1 MTPVTEATWR
11 NRFITL
17 QLTRIGG
24 TLIVLIGLAI
34 WYGNFVVQGGTI
46 LLGLP
51 LALIGLVVSFWGPKH
66 LSRKWRREDGRE
78 LGREDG

>member
-1 MTPVTEATWR
+1 MTPVDETTWR

-24 TLIVLIGLAI
+24 TAIVMIGLYV
-34 WYGNFVVQGGTI
+34 WYTDAVAEGGTI
-46 LLGLP
+46 VLGLP

-66 LSRKWRREDGRE
+66 LSRKWKRQDGR
-78 LGREDG
+78 

>member
-1 MTPVTEATWR
+1 MTPADEDTWR

-24 TLIVLIGLAI
+24 TVIVMIGLYV
-34 WYGNFVVQGGTI
+34 WYTDAVAPGGTI
-46 LLGLP
+46 VLGLP

-66 LSRKWRREDGRE
+66 LSRMWKRQDGR
-78 LGREDG
+78 

>member
-1 MTPVTEATWR
+1 MNPVDEKTWR

-24 TLIVLIGLAI
+24 TLIVLFGLLV
-34 WYGNFVVQGGTI
+34 WYGDVLVRGGTI
-46 LLGLP
+46 AVGLP

-66 LSRKWRREDGRE
+66 LSRKWRRDDGR
-78 LGREDG
+78 

>member
-1 MTPVTEATWR
+1 MTPVDESTWR

-24 TLIVLIGLAI
+24 TAIVMIGLYV
-34 WYGNFVVQGGTI
+34 WYSDAVAPGGTI
-46 LLGLP
+46 VLGLP

-66 LSRKWRREDGRE
+66 LSRKWRRQDGR
-78 LGREDG
+78 